1 MLDPE
6 YRNQFKRRAVLQ
18 EEARQNE
25 KQVKE
30 NIDGMVNDIFDR
42 LLSFLLEYTEQQL
55 ADDLA
60 ALSPSRRIKAICDI
74 LAIVL
79 PFVRPKLKS
88 APPKPVNSYDDHHE
102 DYIARV
108 ARLAR
113 EYAAAHNFAADDDDL
128 IDDDTTPAAASTTA
142 IACTRNSLA
151 PDDVAIT
158 SSAAPD
164 SVQSDA
170 PRRTIIPAP
179 HHEPYVPDPS
189 LAAGNPYLLAPDDV
203 ATPNA
208 ITRGSEADTT
218 SSPNVSDGLAPD
230 DRPPP

>member
-1 MLDPE
+1 MLDRE

-18 EEARQNE
+18 EEARQRE

-30 NIDGMVNDIFDR
+30 NINGMVNDIFDR

-79 PFVRPKLKS
+79 PYVRPKLKS

-102 DYIARV
+102 DYMERV

-113 EYAAAHNFAADDDDL
+113 EYAAAHNFAADDDDDPDFDDVDDL
-128 IDDDTTPAAASTTA
+128 TEDDTAPAAAS
-142 IACTRNSLA
+142 A
-151 PDDVAIT
+151 PQLE
-158 SSAAPD
+158 APNG
-164 SVQSDA
+164 DA
-170 PRRTIIPAP
+170 PRRSIIPAP

-189 LAAGNPYLLAPDDV
+189 LAAGNPYLLTPDDI

-230 DRPPP
+230 TRPPP